1 MASALGLL
9 ALTLDHDS
17 HMIDLNDH
25 LKAIFES
32 ITKAFAEKGLPGYS
46 HRREFAVDHVLA
58 HRQEGDRVTCH
69 VTTTGHFAKHLGRN
83 FVSLIVLDGSPRPML
98 LCVIYTPGVQS
109 AAARSLQR
117 DLRSLT
123 DDMKLR
129 LAQSSESDLLSKCR
143 DISQKKLSF
152 LLLTGFPNLT
162 YVERA
167 LVHYHKPFLDAHI
180 EKSGPVG
187 FGKRELKMIYAPETT
202 EGGTESGPSTGPNTC
217 SEPTDENAGSS
228 GCWNSLK
235 TDWIST
241 LLPSSIWPETS
252 MSSTENTNKT

>member
-1 MASALGLL
+1 
-9 ALTLDHDS
+9 
-17 HMIDLNDH
+17 MIDLNDH
-25 LKAIFES
+25 LKAILES
-32 ITKAFAEKGLPGYS
+32 ITKAFAQKGLPGYS

-58 HRQEGDRVTCH
+58 HRQEGNRVTCH

-109 AAARSLQR
+109 AAPRSLQR

-129 LAQSSESDLLSKCR
+129 LAQDSKSDLLSKCR
-143 DISQKKLSF
+143 DISQRKLSF

-162 YVERA
+162 YEERA
-167 LVHYHKPFLDAHI
+167 LVYYHKYDAYI
-180 EKSGPVG
+180 EEPEPVG
-187 FGKRELKMIYAPETT
+187 SRTPAPKMIYAPETT

-252 MSSTENTNKT
+252 INSTENTNKT